1 MTLYG
6 TGEAAEI
13 AWRSEHFATDYY
25 VILDIRNEVAVAA
38 LALKDWDT
46 YHYNNTAYAYLYKLL
61 SRDASLEAYCTEME
75 HSSGNTTVSIILC
88 NAMLLVI
95 LTSY

>member
-1 MTLYG
+1 MALTEERY
-6 TGEAAEI
+6 T
-13 AWRSEHFATDYY
+13 S
-25 VILDIRNEVAVAA
+25 AVAA

-88 NAMLLVI
+88 IADKLCAAEETLSRKSRYRKI
-95 LTSY
+95 SSRY